1 MKRLL
6 ILTTAVAALCL
17 SACVNDDPPGA
28 TNNGPGAVAGPD
40 AGWTTGTGGMGN
52 VTRDSGSTIRGAGMG
67 AGTSGS
73 TGTGWTEPVP
83 KARR

>member
-1 MKRLL
+1 MKHLL
-6 ILTTAVAALCL
+6 IFTTAVATLCL
-17 SACVNDDPPGA
+17 SACVNDDAPGS
-28 TNNGPGAVAGPD
+28 TNTGPGAVAGPD
-40 AGWTTGTGGMGN
+40 SGWSTGTGGMGN

-73 TGTGWTEPVP
+73 TGTGWTEAPP